1 MRSTKSDLNE
11 FKKHLTVSLSID
23 APCETGSAG
32 GSDRGNTSGQ
42 GVPDKANPIVPQ
54 GRAVIEISSAWM
66 QASFKNALKTVKD
79 SSIVVPGFRPGKVPP
94 QILRKRKTP
103 IATGTM
109 QNWIL
114 QDLGE
119 VLGSYDSFQIVAPGT
134 FSFEPSWR
142 EGEPFTVEAT
152 FACWSLPELTI
163 DDLCVTIAREAS
175 TQGQILD
182 GEEGASE
189 WLRGILGQLIA
200 PYVSEDVQRIATQSY
215 LDQRGEGDLE
225 EEREA
230 ARIAVCR
237 NLGAAFVIKRLGI
250 EVSEEEIQNRIGLV
264 AAAEGVSFYDLFDG
278 LIEEGGVETYRQH
291 LQIMAALS
299 AIARRVIALQDSS
312 TASQGGAVQHPT
324 GTAT

>member
-23 APCETGSAG
+23 ASCEPISA
-32 GSDRGNTSGQ
+32 SDSGQ
-42 GVPDKANPIVPQ
+42 GDALGHAVTERVTPVVPQ

-66 QASFKNALKTVKD
+66 ASSFKNALKTVRD
-79 SSIVVPGFRPGKVPP
+79 SSIIVPGFRPGKVPP
-94 QILRKRKTP
+94 EILRKRKTP
-103 IATGTM
+103 IATDTM

-152 FACWSLPELTI
+152 FACWSLPELSI
-163 DDLCVTIAREAS
+163 DELCATIAREAS
-175 TQGQILD
+175 SQGQVLD

-189 WLRGILGQLIA
+189 WLRGMLGQLIA
-200 PYVSEDVQRIATQSY
+200 PYISSDVLEVATQSY
-215 LDQRGEGDLE
+215 LDQRGGEGSQ

-230 ARIAVCR
+230 ARVAVCR

-250 EVSEEEIQNRIGLV
+250 EVSEEELKKNIGV
-264 AAAEGVSFYDLFDG
+264 IAAAEGMSFYDLYDG

-291 LQIMAALS
+291 LQIMGALS
-299 AIARRVIALQDSS
+299 AMSRRVIALQEGEI
-312 TASQGGAVQHPT
+312 TASGDNSQEVGAP
-324 GTAT
+324 